1 MNKTLKEAII
11 IFVTAF
17 VTIDL
22 IPILLNTLR
31 GWML

>member
-11 IFVTAF
+11 IIVTVF

-22 IPILLNTLR
+22 IPIILNTIR